1 MKEDCFPGASGV
13 GTRERQPPEGGLRA
27 YAFARVQDESRLK
40 ALMRTI
46 LRILFIVREEFFR
59 ARITLRAS
67 ALTYTIILSMVP
79 LLAMSTAV
87 LKGLGSDNQLKIAA
101 YKFIDQL
108 GPGPDVNNT
117 TADNAPGY
125 ETGEEVVVGQASGQ
139 DMITHLHNA
148 VDMIFDYVDRT
159 NFAALG
165 AFGIVG
171 LLLTVILMLSTVED
185 AMNAIWHSRKGR
197 PLLRKVMDY
206 LGLLILLPI
215 SINVALAGDAVLE
228 SPRMLAALQAVIH
241 SAWVIKVL
249 LKLLPFLFVILS
261 LMIMYLFFPTVRV
274 QTSAAFS
281 GAVFAAVF
289 WFIVLRIYIVLQIG
303 VAKYNAI
310 YGSFATVPLL
320 LIWIYLGWTFILL
333 GATLAFAVQNRN
345 RYHLPGQH
353 RTPLQN
359 LQLCLDILKIMYGHF
374 SQGQPTPLD
383 RLIRELDREQ
393 EADIQQCLDLLLAG
407 QLIYRVEA
415 NDDPTLVPA
424 SPPQSFR
431 AVELVQLVFG
441 RHASPTPGGEIAARA
456 VRAAE
461 DTIRALAHKLLTT
474 TQTTRNAHAE
484 QDAS

>member
-1 MKEDCFPGASGV
+1 MKKDRLPGTSETGTGV
-13 GTRERQPPEGGLRA
+13 GQSPESGLRA
-27 YAFARVQDESRLK
+27 YAFAGVRNESRMK

-46 LRILFIVREEFFR
+46 LRILFIIYEEFFR

-67 ALTYTIILSMVP
+67 ALTYAIILSMVP
-79 LLAMSTAV
+79 LLALSTAV

-108 GPGPDVNNT
+108 GPAPDANPP
-117 TADNAPGY
+117 ADKAPGS
-125 ETGEEVVVGQASGQ
+125 GSGQEIMPDQTPGQ
-139 DMITHLHNA
+139 DMTTHLRNA

-171 LLLTVILMLSTVED
+171 LLLTVILMLSSVED

-197 PLLRKVMDY
+197 PLLRKVTDY

-215 SINVALAGDAVLE
+215 SINVALAGGAVLE

-249 LKLLPFLFVILS
+249 LKLLPFLFVTLS

-281 GAVFAAVF
+281 GAVFAAIF
-289 WFIVLRIYIVLQIG
+289 WFIVLRTYIVLQIG

-320 LIWIYLGWTFILL
+320 LIWIHLGWTIILL

-345 RYHLPGQH
+345 RYHLPGQR

-393 EADIQQCLDLLLAG
+393 EADIQQCLDLLLAE
-407 QLIYRVEA
+407 QLIHRVEA
-415 NDDPTLVPA
+415 DDDPVLVPA

-431 AVELVQLVFG
+431 ASGLVQLVFG
-441 RHASPTPGGEIAARA
+441 CHASPTAGGEIAARA
-456 VRAAE
+456 VQAAE
-461 DTIRALAHKLLTT
+461 ETIRPLALKLLTT